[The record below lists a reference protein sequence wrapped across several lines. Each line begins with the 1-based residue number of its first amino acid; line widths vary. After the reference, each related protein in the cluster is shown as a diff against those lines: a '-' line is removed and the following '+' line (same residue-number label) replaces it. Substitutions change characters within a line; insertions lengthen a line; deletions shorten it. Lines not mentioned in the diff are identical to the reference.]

1 MTFNLTLIGA
11 IMCKYSRIICT
22 KFKQNWRRSKEIS
35 MFQTKTL
42 TTYSVTHVQPT
53 GQRDRKSDCIVSPEC
68 CSGETKMGKD
78 SKLLVIDW

>member
-22 KFKQNWRRSKEIS
+22 KLKQNWRRSKEIS

-42 TTYSVTHVQPT
+42 TTVSHMYNQPDNAIE
-53 GQRDRKSDCIVSPEC
+53 R
-68 CSGETKMGKD
+68 
-78 SKLLVIDW
+78 VIA